1 MQFGFF
7 ANVMNAE
14 ILMYCISIHTPS
26 IYLVVKNDP
35 TWDLKL
41 KELKT
46 GIPSNNFE
54 RVILNFVNPKLS
66 RMLT

>member
-7 ANVMNAE
+7 ANVMNAK

-26 IYLVVKNDP
+26 IYLLVKHDP
-35 TWDLKL
+35 ACDLKL

-54 RVILNFVNPKLS
+54 RVILNSLNPKLS
-66 RMLT
+66 RILT